1 MVTFARSG
9 RRRSGA
15 VDTFGVTGNGYAAV
29 PDPESRGGVMDGVG
43 RQWTAAVPVTPR
55 RQWLRIFLVGLGL
68 WLATVLVIFL
78 TGNPTLLP
86 TLVLLGSFLV
96 PVTFVAWAFQRRD
109 TGEVT
114 VSLVFATFLAG
125 GVLGVLASAVLE
137 SYLLRPSVLLF
148 LGVGL
153 IEEAAKLAALALLTR
168 HLATKSLRDG
178 MILGAAVGFGF
189 SALESAGYA
198 FIALFTVQGLSVV
211 QVVQTEIL
219 RGLVAPVGHG
229 LWTAILGGLL
239 FAASTR
245 EHFVVGGRL
254 LLAYLGVA
262 VLHALW
268 DGMHVIALF
277 LALVLT
283 GDADAPVSLDG
294 SSGLLTSTQ
303 AVLMPTLEGLGL
315 AAVAVIGVAWLVVLW
330 RSARHQP
337 GRPGSGLRVPTGSR
351 GAVRP

>member
-1 MVTFARSG
+1 
-9 RRRSGA
+9 
-15 VDTFGVTGNGYAAV
+15 
-29 PDPESRGGVMDGVG
+29 MDGVG

-55 RQWLRIFLVGLGL
+55 RQWLRIFLVGLAL
-68 WLATVLVIFL
+68 WLATVAVIFL

-114 VSLVFATFLAG
+114 VSLVFGTFLAG
-125 GVLGVLASAVLE
+125 GVLGILASAVLE

-168 HLATKSLRDG
+168 HLLAKTIRDG

-229 LWTAILGGLL
+229 LWTAILGGVL
-239 FAASTR
+239 FAPSGR
-245 EHFVVGGRL
+245 EHFVVGLRL
-254 LLAYLGVA
+254 LFTYLGVA
-262 VLHALW
+262 ILHALW
-268 DGMHVIALF
+268 DAMHVIAFYLT
-277 LALVLT
+277 LLLT
-283 GDADAPVSLDG
+283 GARGLLTLDG
-294 SSGLLTSTQ
+294 SLGQPSPVQ
-303 AVLMPTLEGLGL
+303 AVLMPALEGLGL
-315 AAVAVIGVAWLVVLW
+315 ALVAVVGVVWLVVLW
-330 RSARHQP
+330 RS
-337 GRPGSGLRVPTGSR
+337 GRNGPVRAASGWRVPTGSGR
-351 GAVRP
+351 SAPRP